1 VTLAEELNFT
11 RAAQR
16 CNVSQPA
23 LTRAIRSLEE
33 ELGGQLFRRERARTH
48 LSELGRIIL
57 PHMQEIF
64 ARADEAR
71 RAAFRAVKLT
81 EAALKLGLMC
91 TIAPSSLLGLIKA
104 VRRAHPGIELELID
118 ATASQ
123 LHQRLADGDLDV
135 ALSCLPSSAAD
146 TRLHRIPLYRERF
159 VIVVHPEHR
168 LANADA
174 IRVKDLHGEH
184 YLDRVN
190 CEYADVAAQ
199 IFQERGVVD
208 QTVYRSD
215 RDDWILAMAAAGLGY
230 AFMPQQCAVHP
241 EIVARPLVE
250 PEIWR
255 EISLMSVRGRPHSSA
270 VGALVAEARAWSKKN
285 RDF

>member
-1 VTLAEELNFT
+1 MEMQHVKYFVTLAEELNFT

-91 TIAPSSLLGLIKA
+91 TIAPSS
-104 VRRAHPGIELELID
+104 
-118 ATASQ
+118 
-123 LHQRLADGDLDV
+123 
-135 ALSCLPSSAAD
+135 
-146 TRLHRIPLYRERF
+146 
-159 VIVVHPEHR
+159 
-168 LANADA
+168 
-174 IRVKDLHGEH
+174 
-184 YLDRVN
+184 
-190 CEYADVAAQ
+190 
-199 IFQERGVVD
+199 
-208 QTVYRSD
+208 
-215 RDDWILAMAAAGLGY
+215 
-230 AFMPQQCAVHP
+230 
-241 EIVARPLVE
+241 
-250 PEIWR
+250 
-255 EISLMSVRGRPHSSA
+255 
-270 VGALVAEARAWSKKN
+270 
-285 RDF
+285 